1 MLVGATS
8 GSLVTLLLG
17 YLGDQY
23 KIKEDPEALGYIL
36 GTAVL
41 VSYID
46 CIPFFLLNAEEYAKV
61 LKYQAL
67 IQYYAGK
74 DEQRA

>member
-41 VSYID
+41 VSYIG

-74 DEQRA
+74 DEQGA